1 MILITTF
8 LLTVVN
14 FVNGNDWFYLAH
26 GAGAPVRCVPGG
38 NGIECAS
45 DDGVNCKWGTYG
57 AQTPYSQMSGVTA
70 SNPLAISCPGWVPT
84 DGSNACAVLGCSDEF
99 TWYFL
104 DHSTTGAPG
113 RCSPSDVDHIEC
125 ASDDGVNCKWGTY
138 GSGWTAYEEM
148 TDVVG
153 TNPLSIPCPGWAIN
167 DGSDACKALECYE
180 HPWFYLAHGAGAP
193 VRCVPDGDG
202 IECASND
209 GVNCKWGTYGAQ
221 TPYSQMSGVTASNP
235 LAISCPG
242 WVPTDNSNACAVLGC

>member
-84 DGSNACAVLGCSDEF
+84 DGSNACAVLGCSDE
-99 TWYFL
+99 
-104 DHSTTGAPG
+104 DPSVETTI
-113 RCSPSDVDHIEC
+113 SPSKYPSKYPTFNPTKSPTVNPT
-125 ASDDGVNCKWGTY
+125 SD
-138 GSGWTAYEEM
+138 
-148 TDVVG
+148 
-153 TNPLSIPCPGWAIN
+153 
-167 DGSDACKALECYE
+167 
-180 HPWFYLAHGAGAP
+180 
-193 VRCVPDGDG
+193 
-202 IECASND
+202 
-209 GVNCKWGTYGAQ
+209 
-221 TPYSQMSGVTASNP
+221 
-235 LAISCPG
+235 
-242 WVPTDNSNACAVLGC
+242 PTIH